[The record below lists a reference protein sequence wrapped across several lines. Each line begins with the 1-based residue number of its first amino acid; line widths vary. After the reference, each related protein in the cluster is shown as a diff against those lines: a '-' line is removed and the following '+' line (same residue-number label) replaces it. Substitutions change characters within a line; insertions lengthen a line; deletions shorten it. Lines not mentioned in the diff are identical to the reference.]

1 MDRIKYEQG
10 RGVRR
15 GDQVGI
21 WMKVMPFWLVTI
33 GWLVR
38 QVRRRGVVVWVVWRA
53 CMDGLE
59 PTMDRIKYE
68 QRRGVREGDQVRMW
82 TKAKVT
88 IGWLVRWARRRGVM
102 VCIIMV

>member
-38 QVRRRGVVVWVVWRA
+38 QVRRRGVVVWVVWNQYSSSPA
-53 CMDGLE
+53 HKSSC
-59 PTMDRIKYE
+59 I
-68 QRRGVREGDQVRMW
+68 QVHL
-82 TKAKVT
+82 
-88 IGWLVRWARRRGVM
+88 IL
-102 VCIIMV
+102 